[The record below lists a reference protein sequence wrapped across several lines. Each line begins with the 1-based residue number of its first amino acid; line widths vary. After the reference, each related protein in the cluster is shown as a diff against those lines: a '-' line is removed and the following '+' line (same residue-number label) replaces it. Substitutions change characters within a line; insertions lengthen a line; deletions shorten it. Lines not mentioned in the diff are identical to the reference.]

1 MNSIEEQTRVVVD
14 AMREELQVKEQLH
27 AARHNI
33 DMLETKV
40 ASATKNV
47 LTAKRALDQVLQA
60 VARGDV

>member
-1 MNSIEEQTRVVVD
+1 MNAVEEHTQVLVD

-47 LTAKRALDQVLQA
+47 LAAKRALDQALQA
-60 VARGDV
+60 IARGDV